1 MFDLYDSLLKPRT
14 NKQKQTL
21 ENNFTELEYLTNI
34 QLMNNGMFEN
44 PLSQDIDT
52 HCFET
57 ILSRWGCLGAMK
69 KDDKIVYGVLNQIG
83 KPNEYGVTEK
93 ATISFYNGVS
103 KEVTLYDDCVPCWN
117 NSLHVP
123 DYAFTRYA
131 KMLTEVD
138 KSINASIINARPTKV
153 VGVRNSKVKRAIESL
168 FSKIRNGESQIIE
181 LGELFNSEIM
191 GEPTTMIDFTD
202 ISIADKIQY
211 LSKLHD
217 DLVRRL
223 ATLYGHPLQSTG
235 KMAQVSTEEIQGY
248 QTLSQIL
255 PLDKLN
261 ERNKF
266 IKTLNET
273 FGTPYKDFDFSEPW
287 KVSNATMFVDLN
299 ENNED
304 DRTENNNVSRETSD
318 EKGDNADDNDE

>member
-1 MFDLYDSLLKPRT
+1 MFDLYDSILKPKTKRQE
-14 NKQKQTL
+14 NKI
-21 ENNFTELEYLTNI
+21 NNVITEVEYLTHI
-34 QLMNNGMFEN
+34 QLLNNGMFNN
-44 PLSQDIDT
+44 PLSKDIDT

-57 ILSRWGCLGAMK
+57 ILSRWGCLGALE
-69 KDDKIVYGVLNQIG
+69 KDGKIVYGVLNQIG

-93 ATISFYNGVS
+93 ANISFYNGVS
-103 KEVTLYDDCVPCWN
+103 EEVTLYKDCVPCWN

-153 VGVRNSKVKRAIESL
+153 VGVRNSKVKRAIENL
-168 FSKIRNGESQIIE
+168 FSKIRDGESQIIE
-181 LGELFNSEIM
+181 LGELFNSEII

-202 ISIADKIQY
+202 VSIADKIQY

-255 PLDKLN
+255 PIDKLN

-266 IKTLNET
+266 IKALNET
-273 FGTPYKDFDFSEPW
+273 FGTTYKNFEFSEPW

-304 DRTENNNVSRETSD
+304 DRTENNDVSRETSD
-318 EKGDNADDNDE
+318 VKGGSENDNNE